1 MDWNKYVMTIISV
14 EWIKAIPIKCFVSHR
29 PPTSKGLDSRSEKK
43 NQLELKKIFQSN
55 HNSFKLKTFFSL
67 ICKNI
72 WVGFCF
78 IKIVF
83 CIKVGRSGVG
93 KRNNLWG
100 WLQLLSPYNDVTGL
114 LSNPLN
120 EFNCFIPPCSV
131 KCSSYRCRRVAFA
144 RSYGGSVTTHPHP
157 PPPLHTHTNTCVHTP
172 PTR

>member
-1 MDWNKYVMTIISV
+1 MFRFPSPPDIERFGQSV
-14 EWIKAIPIKCFVSHR
+14 GE
-29 PPTSKGLDSRSEKK
+29 K
-43 NQLELKKIFQSN
+43 NQLELKKNFQSN

-157 PPPLHTHTNTCVHTP
+157 PPPHTHKHMRTHPTHALTGNVLVHL
-172 PTR
+172 R